1 MLFSF
6 EASNLLAR
14 AFHHFFSIDL
24 EPSASKS
31 GGVDVAGVAT
41 AAVAVVA
48 VVAVVIVAVVATVS
62 VVVAVVFLGAAVA
75 SHCC

>member
-1 MLFSF
+1 MKSFSKNRNATIGAKGSV
-6 EASNLLAR
+6 EW
-14 AFHHFFSIDL
+14 H
-24 EPSASKS
+24 
-31 GGVDVAGVAT
+31 VVAAT

-48 VVAVVIVAVVATVS
+48 VVAVVIVGVVATVS